1 MDKHTKTVP
10 DGVVDGNKASDQTT
24 PAEAA
29 TPEKLPT
36 PPPSPVEDVEEHFE
50 VKKISPDTSDKAAG
64 ESAKHDE
71 NVSPYVSVVY
81 LASILVSFLDRLY
94 SLFLVRPIISW

>member
-1 MDKHTKTVP
+1 MDKHTKTAP
-10 DGVVDGNKASDQTT
+10 DGVTT

-50 VKKISPDTSDKAAG
+50 VKKISPDTSNKAAG
-64 ESAKHDE
+64 DSAKHDE
-71 NVSPYVSVVY
+71 NG
-81 LASILVSFLDRLY
+81 
-94 SLFLVRPIISW
+94 